1 VSDTPPHLP
10 VALTFAGLA
19 GEAPAPT
26 APTALPREAGEALR
40 AFFEAHPAVAAV
52 QFEIAL
58 TEDGED
64 LEFAAGTLHGDGG
77 ELLGGG
83 RAAERAAADFRRLL
97 RTDAHLA
104 ALPVALV
111 VAMGGLDHAFRI
123 AREATGAAPAPGAA
137 PGAPDDDADVR
148 AARRER
154 ARLAARDA
162 RFDQRDA
169 LPDDEAGDVRRP
181 GRAPARAA
189 PPDHDDAC

>member
-1 VSDTPPHLP
+1 VSGGPPHLP

-26 APTALPREAGEALR
+26 APTALPREAGEVLR
-40 AFFEAHPAVAAV
+40 AFFDAHPAVAAV

-64 LEFAAGTLHGDGG
+64 LEFAAGTLHADGG
-77 ELLGGG
+77 ELLRGG
-83 RAAERAAADFRRLL
+83 REAERAAADFRRLL

-111 VAMGGLDHAFRI
+111 VAMAGVDHAFRI
-123 AREATGAAPAPGAA
+123 AREATGAAPPAGAS
-137 PGAPDDDADVR
+137 DDADVR

-169 LPDDEAGDVRRP
+169 LPDDEAGDVGRP
-181 GRAPARAA
+181 GDVRSRAA
-189 PPDHDDAC
+189 LPDHDDAC